1 MLSNLLNYWLFI
13 KKVSGEI
20 STDAFSLFLKS
31 FCFTFPL
38 RRINFMWKGSI
49 VFLLVSELKA
59 VCFEVISVPVQ
70 EILWILVFAE
80 AWSMPLFGLHFLPFR
95 ASFLFTFSG
104 GEKEIKVNRKDMEI
118 TIDSESKSYP
128 YRLLYTV
135 ILPTLSCIFSTIT
148 SSIEYTWISLLYSTT
163 SW

>member
-70 EILWILVFAE
+70 EILNPSFCRSLEHAFIWPSFPPFASKFSFYLYEGEKKWKLIVRTWKWQVILNQN
-80 AWSMPLFGLHFLPFR
+80 PTKYCLHF
-95 ASFLFTFSG
+95 SFYT
-104 GEKEIKVNRKDMEI
+104 
-118 TIDSESKSYP
+118 
-128 YRLLYTV
+128 LYSV
-135 ILPTLSCIFSTIT
+135 ILPTLSCI
-148 SSIEYTWISLLYSTT
+148 SSQ
-163 SW
+163 